1 MWGGVAA
8 AAAPDDDDAVP
19 AMSPEEMLKMKKMA
33 ALQKALV
40 PGMSSWGVK
49 SDPVADVPEPVQM
62 LTAAELE
69 QKKKDKSISM
79 LTGMSS
85 WSNAGVAPGAELAA
99 SADGAAAP
107 DAASAVNG
115 AAPTAVVP
123 TSAPEADAEAVA
135 VVAEKPARALT
146 PFEQRR
152 VAAEAKADLLRRAT
166 ASVDAEAARIAE
178 AAKDVAAARRAA
190 GLVPSWESE
199 APAWHFDAAALVDE
213 FDCNKSDPQLAQ
225 DALLIVAVQAAK
237 SPALGKKLIAAGV
250 APLIMHGGH
259 RFRKVPELMRR
270 SCWCITAIA
279 KCGQTEAAALFDQK
293 PVGGP
298 EVLINAMTYHQQ
310 NFEILRWGCRGICAF
325 VESLGKRIT
334 LKSFVRLGARELLL
348 RILKMYPDRL
358 YLQKEGQAASD
369 ALSPSSKKHT

>member
-1 MWGGVAA
+1 MLSGSAAGAPALDGV
-8 AAAPDDDDAVP
+8 AVP
-19 AMSPEEMLKMKKMA
+19 AMSPEELLKMKKMA

-40 PGMSSWGVK
+40 PGMSSWGAK
-49 SDPVADVPEPVQM
+49 PEHAPAAVPEPVKT
-62 LTAAELE
+62 LTATEVAH
-69 QKKKDKSISM
+69 KKRDTSISM
-79 LTGMSS
+79 LTGVSS
-85 WSNAGVAPGAELAA
+85 RSKVDAELAA
-99 SADGAAAP
+99 SAD
-107 DAASAVNG
+107 V
-115 AAPTAVVP
+115 AAPTAVVGGAVP

-135 VVAEKPARALT
+135 AVAEKPERVLT
-146 PFEQRR
+146 PSEKRR
-152 VAAEAKADLLRRAT
+152 VAAEAKADILRRAT
-166 ASVDAEAARIAE
+166 ASVDAEAERVAE

-199 APAWHFDAAALVDE
+199 APAWHFDAAALVEE
-213 FDCNKSDPQLAQ
+213 FDSNKIDPQLAQ

-237 SPALGKKLIAAGV
+237 SPALAKKLIAAGV

-279 KCGQTEAAALFDQK
+279 KCGKTEAAALFDQK

-298 EVLINAMTYHQQ
+298 EVLINAMTYHQH
-310 NFEILRWGCRGICAF
+310 NIEILRWGCRGICAF
-325 VESLGKRIT
+325 VESLGKQIT

-358 YLQKEGQAASD
+358 YLQKEGQDASN